1 MSTLSYAAVVRDIKR
16 QINEL
21 MGIAEKEINDN
32 DLLVE
37 NLGATSIV
45 VLQLYLTCQEKYD
58 VRLADDLDLIEPIA
72 VCDLA
77 RKILIRFAAKET
89 QATQHPH

>member
-16 QINEL
+16 QLNEL

-37 NLGATSIV
+37 NLGCLLYTS
-45 VLQLYLTCQEKYD
+45 D
-58 VRLADDLDLIEPIA
+58 AADEL
-72 VCDLA
+72 
-77 RKILIRFAAKET
+77 
-89 QATQHPH
+89 